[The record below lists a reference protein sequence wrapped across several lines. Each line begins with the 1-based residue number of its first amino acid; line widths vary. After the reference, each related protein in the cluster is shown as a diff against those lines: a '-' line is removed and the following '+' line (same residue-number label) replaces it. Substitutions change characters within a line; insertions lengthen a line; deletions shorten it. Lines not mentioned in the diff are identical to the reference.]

1 MSVLFFLFFF
11 CKEFFFWGGGGK
23 KKSIIPF
30 YSDPNRLYIVFSA
43 VFYMVVMTMVKEV

>member
-1 MSVLFFLFFF
+1 MSVLFFFLFF
-11 CKEFFFWGGGGK
+11 CKEVFFWGGK

-30 YSDPNRLYIVFSA
+30 YSDPNRLYIVFNA